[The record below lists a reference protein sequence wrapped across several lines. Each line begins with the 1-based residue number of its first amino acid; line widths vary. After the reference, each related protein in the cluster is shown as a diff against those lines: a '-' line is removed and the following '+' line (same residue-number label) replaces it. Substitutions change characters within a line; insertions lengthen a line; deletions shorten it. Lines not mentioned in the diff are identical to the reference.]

1 MQTDGQTDMTKI
13 IFAFRSFANES
24 SNLVVGLVFVKL
36 VNPVLCEIWTDFLI
50 QIMELRQVNL

>member
-1 MQTDGQTDMTKI
+1 MTKI